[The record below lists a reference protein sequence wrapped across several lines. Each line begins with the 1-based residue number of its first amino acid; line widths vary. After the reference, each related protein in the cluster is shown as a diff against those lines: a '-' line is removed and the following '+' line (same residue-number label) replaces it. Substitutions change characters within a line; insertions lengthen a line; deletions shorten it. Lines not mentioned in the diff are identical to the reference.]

1 MPTSTWRVYCAN
13 EHCVVVDE
21 IVKERNPELI
31 DVSGIRKCYT
41 YAGNSDRIGRDDVKE
56 NRSTV

>member
-1 MPTSTWRVYCAN
+1 VYCAN